1 MFNLDLIESRLL
13 KKTFVKKIYYLDEV
27 DSTNDFAKSI
37 TEKDNVLIL
46 TDHQTSGKGRF
57 NRKWESDKGRNLTF
71 TIVKK
76 FMLEPD
82 CRQLVNFFTAYF
94 LLTGIKSFLL
104 SHIKTDSYLQLGI
117 KWPNDILLNSKKISG
132 ILIEHNINKNTY
144 VIGAGVNVNQLKF
157 DSEYSEKTSSL
168 RNFLNEKI
176 NLNELLIEIMLNYDK
191 YIHLVTKE
199 NYDTIFNLW
208 YNSNLLIGNE
218 VEFYENDKTVI
229 NAKFIDIQKDGSIK
243 LKIDKSIKTYTSGD
257 IRILS
262 FTGDNYYI

>member
-1 MFNLDLIESRLL
+1 M
-13 KKTFVKKIYYLDEV
+13 

-37 TEKDNVLIL
+37 IENDNVLVL
-46 TDHQTSGKGRF
+46 TDHQASGKGRF

-76 FMLEPD
+76 FKLEPD
-82 CRQLVNFFTAYF
+82 SNQLVNFFTSYF
-94 LLTGIKSFLL
+94 LLTGIKSFML
-104 SHIKTDSYLQLGI
+104 SHIKADAYIQLGI

-132 ILIEHNINKNTY
+132 ILIEHNQGKKTF
-144 VIGAGVNVNQLKF
+144 VIGVGVNVNQLKF
-157 DSEYSEKTSSL
+157 NPEYSEKTSSL
-168 RNFLNEKI
+168 RNFLGERI
-176 NLNELLIEIMLNYDK
+176 NLNELLIEIIQNFDK

-199 NYDTIFNLW
+199 NYDTLYNLW

-218 VEFYENDKTVI
+218 VIFSENDSSTLK
-229 NAKFIDIQKDGSIK
+229 AKFVDLQRDGSIK
-243 LKIDKSIKTYTSGD
+243 LQIDKSIKIYTSGD